1 MWSSPI
7 WAIRPWSGLP
17 GAAKSWEWLGK
28 NVQVDLPSQT
38 DMEDEKL
45 DKHRKGRFVI
55 VAMCQH
61 IGKDAYVT
69 NVEMVKKRL
78 EKDN

>member
-1 MWSSPI
+1 MKLPG
-7 WAIRPWSGLP
+7 AITGFQLIA

-38 DMEDEKL
+38 DMEGEKL
-45 DKHRKGRFVI
+45 DKQRKGRYVI

-78 EKDN
+78 EKGQ